1 MKIESSEIQNY
12 KSNSGFT
19 LIEIAVV
26 ILLIGVTL
34 LFAAPRLP
42 ETLLSE
48 PSKSASRW
56 IILKVKSLKNQSVK
70 EHKQFMLHADINTDR
85 FWSTSESMS
94 EEDKLEAADMSYQLP
109 GGLNLVDVSYPDG
122 ETVSSGQVEIRF
134 YSKGYSDR
142 AILHIDDGED
152 KISLQI
158 EPFLSRVKYYDS
170 YVEF

>member
-1 MKIESSEIQNY
+1 MQKNR
-12 KSNSGFT
+12 SNSGFT

-26 ILLIGVTL
+26 ILLIGITL

-42 ETLLSE
+42 ESLLSE

-56 IILKVKSLKNQSVK
+56 IILKVQSLKNQSVK
-70 EHKQFMLHADINTDR
+70 EHKQYSLHADINTDR

-94 EEDKLEAADMSYQLP
+94 EEEKLEAEDNSYQLP
-109 GGLNLVDVSYPDG
+109 GGLNLVDVTYPDG
-122 ETVSSGQVEIRF
+122 EKISSGQVDIRF
-134 YSKGYSDR
+134 YGKGYSDR
-142 AILHIDDGED
+142 AILHINDGED

-158 EPFLSRVKYYDS
+158 EPFLSRVKYYDN

>member
-1 MKIESSEIQNY
+1 MRRKR
-12 KSNSGFT
+12 SNSGFT
-19 LIEIAVV
+19 LIELAVV
-26 ILLIGVTL
+26 IFLIGVTL

-56 IILKVKSLKNQSVK
+56 IILKVQSLKNQSVK

-94 EEDKLEAADMSYQLP
+94 EEEKLEAADKGYQLP
-109 GGLNLVDVSYPDG
+109 GGLNLVDVTYPDG
-122 ETVSSGQVEIRF
+122 EKASSGQVDIRF
-134 YSKGYSDR
+134 YEKGYSDR
-142 AILHIDDGED
+142 AILHIDDDED